1 MRPLLET
8 ALPSVTPDVT
18 SALTLGLA
26 RTVLDATLAGAAGAS
41 GGTGD
46 EDAQIVIAGLVAA
59 GLSPLPS
66 PAQA

>member
-1 MRPLLET
+1 M
-8 ALPSVTPDVT
+8 PSVTPAVT

-26 RTVLDATLAGAAGAS
+26 RTVLDATLAGAAGAAGAS